1 MTAGVATLTA
11 RRLEEHF
18 RQMLPSARLV
28 PLDDLSGD
36 VGLACVDGRREH
48 CTAGAPGGNAGLL
61 ILLLAAWEEGADPLS
76 PDAVDG
82 VFARYLE
89 HFGAFYLH
97 TDRVA
102 QDRLAAALG
111 VGRGAAVDALVAG
124 PPEATRARL
133 LDALLDPAHVGCGHL
148 RLLLEEPEAYGVR
161 PDLVR
166 AVLRAF
172 FLRLW
177 SGDGRLVLEVLDG
190 PHKEVGVAVVRTEGA
205 PALVT
210 ACPRHGAVELFVYHP
225 DAVAWLQALH
235 AVFLA
240 RQGFITPDRIPACI
254 AAQRRLG
261 DRQLEA
267 TLQRL
272 APSLPVFDVRLEPG
286 NGSTVAGVTV
296 RHGGR
301 AEPVPPLDLES

>member
-1 MTAGVATLTA
+1 MTVGVATLTA
-11 RRLEEHF
+11 GRLEEHF

-36 VGLACVDGRREH
+36 VGVACVDGRREH

-61 ILLLAAWEEGADPLS
+61 ILLLGAWEEEADPLS
-76 PDAVDG
+76 PDAVDR

-89 HFGAFYLH
+89 HFGVFYLH
-97 TDRVA
+97 TDRAA

-111 VGRGAAVDALVAG
+111 VGSGAAVDALVAR
-124 PPEATRARL
+124 PPEGMRARL
-133 LDALLDPAHVGCGHL
+133 LDALLDPAHMGCGHL

-190 PHKEVGVAVVRTEGA
+190 PHNEAGVAVVRTEGA

-210 ACPRHGAVELFVYHP
+210 ACPRHGAVDVFVYHP

-235 AVFLA
+235 AMFLA
-240 RQGFITPDRIPACI
+240 RQGYIIPDRIPACI

-261 DRQLEA
+261 DWQLEV

-272 APSLPVFDVRLEPG
+272 APSLPVFDVRVEPG
-286 NGSTVAGVTV
+286 NGATAASVTV
-296 RHGGR
+296 RPGGR
-301 AEPVPPLDLES
+301 GELVPSPDLES

>member
-1 MTAGVATLTA
+1 MTVGAATLTA
-11 RRLEEHF
+11 GRLEEHF
-18 RQMLPSARLV
+18 RQMLPSTRLV

-36 VGLACVDGRREH
+36 LGVACVDGRREH

-61 ILLLAAWEEGADPLS
+61 ILLLAAWEEGAEPLS
-76 PDAVDG
+76 PEAVDRLF
-82 VFARYLE
+82 VRYLE

-97 TDRVA
+97 TDRAA
-102 QDRLAAALG
+102 QNRLAGALG
-111 VGRGAAVDALVAG
+111 VGGGAAVDTLVAG
-124 PPEATRARL
+124 PPEALRPGL
-133 LDALLDPAHVGCGHL
+133 LEAVLDPAHVGCGHL
-148 RLLLEEPEAYGVR
+148 RLLLEEPDTYGVR

-172 FLRLW
+172 FRRLW
-177 SGDGRLVLEVLDG
+177 SGDPRLVLEVLDG
-190 PHKEVGVAVVRTEGA
+190 PHKEAGVAVVRTEGA
-205 PALVT
+205 GAPALVT
-210 ACPRHGAVELFVYHP
+210 TCPRHGAVELFVYHP

-235 AVFLA
+235 ALFLA
-240 RQGFITPDRIPACI
+240 REGFITPGRIPACI

-272 APSLPVFDVRLEPG
+272 APSLPVFDVRLEPA

-296 RHGGR
+296 QHDIR
-301 AEPVPPLDLES
+301 EP

>member
-1 MTAGVATLTA
+1 MTVGDATLTVG
-11 RRLEEHF
+11 RLKEHF
-18 RQMLPSARLV
+18 QRMLPSARLV
-28 PLDDLSGD
+28 PLDDLSGHAG
-36 VGLACVDGRREH
+36 VACVDGRREH

-61 ILLLAAWEEGADPLS
+61 ILLLAAWEEGAGPLS

-89 HFGAFYLH
+89 HFGTFYLH
-97 TDRVA
+97 TDRA
-102 QDRLAAALG
+102 AHDRLAAALG
-111 VGRGAAVDALVAG
+111 VGSGAAVDALVAR
-124 PPEATRARL
+124 PPEAMRPGL
-133 LDALLDPAHVGCGHL
+133 LDALADPAHVGCGHL
-148 RLLLEEPEAYGVR
+148 RLLLEESETYGVR

-166 AVLRAF
+166 AVLRTF

-177 SGDGRLVLEVLDG
+177 SGDPRLVLEVLDG
-190 PHKEVGVAVVRTEGA
+190 PHKEAGVAVVRTEGA

-210 ACPRHGAVELFVYHP
+210 TCPRHGTLDLFVYHP

-267 TLQRL
+267 TLHRL

-286 NGSTVAGVTV
+286 SGSTVAGVTV

-301 AEPVPPLDLES
+301 AEPVPSLKIGS